1 MQVLRAFAAAV
12 AAAVLVA
19 IPPALADERDIT
31 VVNKTGAVIQS
42 LFISAVD
49 TEDWEEDVLGLDVL
63 ADGESVEISFSGYE
77 KGQCTFDVLATNE
90 DGDAWLLPD
99 VDLCETATVTITA
112 KSIKAH

>member
-1 MQVLRAFAAAV
+1 MVLSKGFAAAV
-12 AAAVLVA
+12 KALGLLAA
-19 IPPALADERDIT
+19 PAAADERDIT
-31 VVNKTGAVIQS
+31 VANKTGAVIQS

-77 KGQCTFDVLATNE
+77 KGQCAFDVLATNE

-99 VDLCETATVTITA
+99 VDLCETTTVTITA
-112 KSIKAH
+112 KYIKAH

>member
-1 MQVLRAFAAAV
+1 M
-12 AAAVLVA
+12 
-19 IPPALADERDIT
+19 
-31 VVNKTGAVIQS
+31 
-42 LFISAVD
+42 
-49 TEDWEEDVLGLDVL
+49 
-63 ADGESVEISFSGYE
+63 EISFSGYE